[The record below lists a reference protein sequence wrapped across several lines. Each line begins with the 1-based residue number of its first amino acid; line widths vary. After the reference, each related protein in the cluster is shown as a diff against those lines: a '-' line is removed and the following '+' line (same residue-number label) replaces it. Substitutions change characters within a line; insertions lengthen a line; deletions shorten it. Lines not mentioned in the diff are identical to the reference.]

1 MNVIIKA
8 DKKTEV
14 FELRTKLRDRI
25 LPTYTKGEEIFN
37 MVSHIVGGAFAVTAL
52 VLCVVVSALK
62 GSVYGVVTSSVYGA
76 TMILLYCMSS
86 IYHGLRPGIG
96 KKVLQVLDH
105 CTIYLLIAGT
115 YTPILLCAMR
125 PVYPAIAWT
134 VFGIEWGCAALAIT
148 LTAIDLKQYRV
159 FSMICYIVMGWA
171 IIFAIVPTLKVLTLT
186 GFLYV
191 LGGGILYTIGAVLY
205 GLGKKRRYMHNAFHV
220 FVIGGSVLQ
229 FLGIIFYAL

>member
-1 MNVIIKA
+1 M
-8 DKKTEV
+8 
-14 FELRTKLRDRI
+14 RTKLSDRV

-37 MVSHIVGGAFAVTAL
+37 MVSHIVGGAFAIFAL
-52 VLCVVVSALK
+52 VAGVLISAFK
-62 GSVYGVVTSSVYGA
+62 GNVYGIVSCSIYGA
-76 TMILLYCMSS
+76 SMVLLYCMSS
-86 IYHGLRPGIG
+86 IYHGLRPGIA

-125 PVYPAIAWT
+125 PVYPVIAWV

-148 LTAIDLKQYRV
+148 LTAIDLRQYRV
-159 FSMICYIVMGWA
+159 FSMICYVVMGWA
-171 IIFAIVPTLKVLTLT
+171 IIFAVVPTIEVLTVP

-191 LGGGILYTIGAVLY
+191 LGGGIFYTIGAVLY
-205 GLGKKRRYMHNAFHV
+205 GLGRKRRYMHNAFHV

-229 FLGIIFYAL
+229 FIGIALYAL